1 MPLYLPKL
9 RQDLVM
15 RPHQTARDTS
25 VIVKNPVTGRFFQ
38 FGEAELFI
46 AQQLDGK
53 TTLETVHQRTESH
66 FNAELSLETL
76 SAFLANLK
84 KNGML
89 ESPASAQQTP
99 NSKQSRFRG
108 SALYC
113 RFKVFD
119 PCELLKR
126 MVPWTGF
133 FYTPFFV
140 VFSALTIATAVG
152 ITVGHWG
159 DYRESLP
166 RLYGVS
172 QIALVI
178 ALNFLVVTA
187 HEFGHG
193 LTCAHFGGE
202 VHEMG
207 CALVFLQPAF
217 YCNVSD
223 AWLFPKKSQRLWVG
237 FAGPYFELFLWSLAV
252 LTWRVTEPDV
262 WINFVALSVMTT
274 SGVKTLFNFNPLI
287 KLDGYYLL
295 SDYLELPNMRRR
307 SFRYVGSFFE
317 RLFGF
322 GKPAASNENLTLRE
336 RFIFAVYGSTALAG
350 SFSILGLILISAGGV
365 LIEGRSPTAVLVTL
379 GLLGMKY
386 RRRFRRMFG
395 NAQGGSASFD
405 DEDFD
410 SYERTDV
417 AAESA
422 ALIAEANVIRAEET
436 AIAERPPSQD
446 RAAPTYDPVPE
457 EFPQPDQP
465 KGSEPFT
472 EPENAPSPQPSEKKK
487 RVRWGRLVKRV
498 VWIGIAV
505 AGIFALFY
513 GHGELRVP
521 GPFNVLP
528 IENCDVRASVDGV
541 VGKIYV
547 REGDRV
553 RAGQPIAQLVDI
565 DTLAALDKTEEQIN
579 QTNATLKKLVVG
591 PTQAEIEVAKAAVTK
606 AKDALKYAQ
615 IRLKMMKQGLDE
627 KLVSQKEYEDAAALE
642 SAARNDLLTS
652 ESQLRV
658 LLEGSR
664 PEDIE
669 ATKAQV
675 DQLQTDRG
683 HLQKQRRLLTVY
695 SPSAGIVAT
704 PTPQLKQLVNQ
715 FVKKGDLIAK
725 VFDLRTVTAEI
736 AVDEK
741 DVADVKENQRVVL
754 RARAFPDEE
763 FYGKV
768 NFVSISMLGNTSGN
782 GSEPSLLPVA
792 PPSSSSNAKHTI
804 IVTTQIENPAL
815 LLKPEMTG
823 QAKILCGRRR
833 ALDLVTRRIAH
844 AIKVEFWS
852 WW

>member
-1 MPLYLPKL
+1 MPFYLPKL

-15 RPHQTARDTS
+15 RRHQTARGTS
-25 VIVKNPVTGRFFQ
+25 VIVKNPATGRFFQ

-46 AQQLDGK
+46 ARQLDGK
-53 TTLETVHQRTESH
+53 ATLETIRQRAESH
-66 FNAELSLETL
+66 FGAELSVETL
-76 SAFLANLK
+76 IAFLANLK

-99 NSKQSRFRG
+99 NSKQRRFRG
-108 SALYC
+108 SPLYC

-119 PCELLKR
+119 PCDLLKR

-140 VFSALTIATAVG
+140 IFSAVTIATAVG
-152 ITVGHWG
+152 ITVGHWAEF
-159 DYRESLP
+159 RESLP

-223 AWLFPKKSQRLWVG
+223 AWLFEEKSQRLWVG
-237 FAGPYFELFLWSLAV
+237 FAGPYFELFLWALAV
-252 LTWRVTEPDV
+252 LTWRITEPNV

-274 SGVKTLFNFNPLI
+274 SGIKTLFNFNPLI

-307 SFRYVGSFFE
+307 SFRYVGSLVE
-317 RLFGF
+317 RLFGL
-322 GKPAASNENLTLRE
+322 GKSAPAGETLTLRE
-336 RFIFAVYGSTALAG
+336 KAIFAAYGTTALAG
-350 SFSILGLILISAGGV
+350 SFSILGLILISAGGT

-379 GLLGMKY
+379 VLLGMKY

-395 NAQGGSASFD
+395 NPQGGSASFD

-410 SYERTDV
+410 AYERTDV
-417 AAESA
+417 AAESE
-422 ALIAEANVIRAEET
+422 ALAAEENVVRAQAT
-436 AIAERPPSQD
+436 VIAERPASQD
-446 RAAPTYDPVPE
+446 RAAPSYAPVAKE
-457 EFPQPDQP
+457 SPQPERP
-465 KGSEPFT
+465 EPSPPSEK
-472 EPENAPSPQPSEKKK
+472 EASPQPSEKKK
-487 RVRWGRLVKRV
+487 RVRWGRLVKRT
-498 VWIGIAV
+498 VWLAVAV
-505 AGIFALFY
+505 AGIFVLFF
-513 GHGELRVP
+513 GHSELRVQ
-521 GPFNVLP
+521 GSFNVLP

-547 REGDRV
+547 REGDYV

-579 QTNATLKKLVVG
+579 QTNATLKKLMVG
-591 PTQAEIEVAKAAVTK
+591 PTEAEIDVAKAAVAK

-615 IRLKMMKQGLDE
+615 IRLTMMKRGLDE

-642 SAARNDLLTS
+642 SAARNDLITS
-652 ESQLRV
+652 EGQLRV
-658 LLEGSR
+658 LLQGSR

-675 DQLQTDRG
+675 DQLQTDRS
-683 HLQKQRRLLTVY
+683 HLEKQRRLLTVY
-695 SPSAGIVAT
+695 SPAAGIVAT
-704 PTPQLKQLVNQ
+704 PTRQLKQLTNQ
-715 FVKKGDLIAK
+715 FVKKGDLITK
-725 VFDLRTVTAEI
+725 VFDLHTVTAEI

-741 DVADVKENQRVVL
+741 DIADVKENQRVVL
-754 RARAFPDEE
+754 RARAFPNEE

-768 NFVSISMLGNTSGN
+768 NFVSISMLGDAGGN
-782 GSEPSLLPVA
+782 GGEPSLLPVA
-792 PPSSSSNAKHTI
+792 PPSSSRNAKHSI

-833 ALDLVTRRIAH
+833 PLDLVTRRIAH